1 LAERSRH
8 GTQRLTLDGEWT
20 LFEFSQFARTY
31 SQSYSV
37 LYTLDPTIRLDADD
51 EEIGYIRHLY
61 NAFPWRGGYSAVN
74 FYEALRHRVPEEDR
88 PTIKSIRYESPGW
101 IELSLVVGIA
111 LSIKTIIKAFTASTK
126 ELNSTYHEIYTGMQ
140 NRKLTELDIK
150 RKQIEL
156 TRDQR
161 RFALESA
168 EELAERMHFEH
179 MAQLTE
185 LSDNE
190 VAALKI
196 LLSLYRRLREL
207 EKIEQQKRI
216 RF

>member
-1 LAERSRH
+1 
-8 GTQRLTLDGEWT
+8 
-20 LFEFSQFARTY
+20 
-31 SQSYSV
+31 
-37 LYTLDPTIRLDADD
+37 
-51 EEIGYIRHLY
+51 
-61 NAFPWRGGYSAVN
+61 
-74 FYEALRHRVPEEDR
+74 
-88 PTIKSIRYESPGW
+88 
-101 IELSLVVGIA
+101 
-111 LSIKTIIKAFTASTK
+111 
-126 ELNSTYHEIYTGMQ
+126 MQ
-140 NRKLTELDIK
+140 NRKLTDLDIK

-161 RFALESA
+161 QFALESA
-168 EELAERMHFEH
+168 EELAERMHFER

-185 LSDNE
+185 LTDNE